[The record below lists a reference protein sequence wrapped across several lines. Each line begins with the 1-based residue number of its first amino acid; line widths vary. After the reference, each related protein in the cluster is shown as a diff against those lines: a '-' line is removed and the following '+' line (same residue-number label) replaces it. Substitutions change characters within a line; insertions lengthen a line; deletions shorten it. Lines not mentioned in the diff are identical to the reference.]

1 MGLPDKDKQPD
12 TWPVARMARSR
23 NGGQPRYMI
32 GDLCRHLE
40 SYLPPEEVRE
50 VYRAYL
56 FGAEAHKDQ
65 KRLSGE
71 PYICH
76 PVAVARIL
84 AEMRMDHQCLMAA
97 VLHDVIED
105 TETAKGQLKNSFGEE
120 IAELVDGVS
129 KLAKIRSRSHAEAQ
143 AESFRKMMLAMTR
156 DIRVILIKL
165 ADRLHNMRT
174 LDVMRPAKARR
185 IARETREIYAPI
197 ANRLG
202 INNVRLEL
210 EELSMA
216 AYYPWRYQVLSRVL
230 KNIRGH
236 RKEVISDIE
245 IAIGNRLRQEHFDGE
260 VFGRE
265 KHISSIYVK
274 MRNKRLPLSEVA
286 DVFAFRIQVD
296 RVDICYRVL
305 GAMHGLYK
313 PVPGRFKDYI
323 AIPKANGYQ
332 SLHTVLVGPRG
343 QHVEI
348 QIRTREMNHVAEEG
362 IAAHWRYKNR
372 KDSTS
377 TPAAAAEWV
386 RNLLEMQQDSGSSIE
401 FLEHVKVDL
410 FPAEVYVFT
419 PRGQIKVLPRRATVL
434 DFAYAI
440 HSDLGNQCVAARVD
454 RKLMPLRTM
463 LHSGQTVDII
473 SNQDA
478 IPNPAWLEFVITG
491 KARAAIR
498 GYLKHLEQDEAE
510 ALGRRMLDRE
520 LEDQPESL
528 NKLSPE
534 ATGRL
539 LSKLRVESIPRM
551 LQEIGLGNRMAKL
564 VGNLIRQP
572 DQAVSTDQGAAG
584 QLSIRGTEGMVVKY
598 GKCCHP
604 IPGDSI
610 VATFNPGKGVVVHH
624 QACPNMREERK
635 KGSSWLDVT
644 WEDQVEGEFAAAL
657 KVDVGNK
664 RGLLASIASAIADA
678 GSNIDEVRTEEKDGL
693 SSSLFFVVSVSGRRH
708 LAIIMRSLRKIPSV
722 MYIHRDL
729 GRSYRVVSRHEL
741 FK

>member
-1 MGLPDKDKQPD
+1 MGLPGTDKKLDA
-12 TWPVARMARSR
+12 WAVARAASGN
-23 NGGQPRYMI
+23 NGGQPRYLI
-32 GDLCRHLE
+32 SDLC
-40 SYLPPEEVRE
+40 SYLETYLAPEEVRE

-105 TETAKGQLKNSFGEE
+105 TETAKEQLRNEFGGE

-129 KLAKIRSRSHAEAQ
+129 KLAKIRSRSHAEAH

-174 LDVMRPAKARR
+174 LGVMRPAKARR

-202 INNVRLEL
+202 INSMRLEL
-210 EELSMA
+210 EELSMV

-230 KNIRGH
+230 KTTRGH
-236 RKEVISDIE
+236 RKEVVNDIQH
-245 IAIGNRLRQEHFDGE
+245 AIRNRLQQEDFAGE
-260 VFGRE
+260 VSGRE
-265 KHISSIYVK
+265 KHICSIYRK
-274 MRNKRLPLSEVA
+274 MRDKHLPLSEVA
-286 DVFAFRIQVD
+286 DVFAFRILVD
-296 RVDICYRVL
+296 KVDTCYRVL
-305 GAMHGLYK
+305 GAMHSLYK

-348 QIRTREMNHVAEEG
+348 QIRTHEMHHVAEEG
-362 IAAHWRYKNR
+362 IAAHWRYKDR
-372 KDSTS
+372 KSNYS
-377 TPAAAAEWV
+377 PPEAAAEWV
-386 RNLLEMQQDSGSSIE
+386 RNLLEVQKDSGSSIE

-419 PRGQIKVLPRRATVL
+419 PRGQIKVLPRGATVV

-440 HSDLGNQCVAARVD
+440 HSDLGNQCVAARVN
-454 RKLMPLRTM
+454 RRLVPLRTV
-463 LHSGQTVDII
+463 LRNGQTVDII

-498 GYLKHLEQDEAE
+498 GYLKHLEEDEAA

-520 LEDQPESL
+520 LEDQPDSL
-528 NKLSPE
+528 ENLKSAE
-534 ATGRL
+534 IEQL
-539 LSKLRVESIPRM
+539 LSKLGVESVPQL

-564 VGNLIRQP
+564 VANLIRQS
-572 DQAVSTDQGAAG
+572 DNGELTGQESAG
-584 QLSIRGTEGMVVKY
+584 SLCIRGTEGMAVKY
-598 GKCCHP
+598 GKCCCP
-604 IPGDSI
+604 IPGDPI

-624 QACPNMREERK
+624 QACPNMSKERK
-635 KGSSWLDVT
+635 QDNSWLEVT
-644 WEDQVEGEFAAAL
+644 WEDQVEGEFPAAL
-657 KVDVGNK
+657 RVDVGNE
-664 RGLLASIASAIADA
+664 RGLLASIAAAIAEA
-678 GSNIDEVRTEEKDGL
+678 GSNIDEVRTEERDGL
-693 SSSLFFVVSVSGRRH
+693 SSSLYFVVSVSGRRH
-708 LAIIMRSLRKIPSV
+708 LAAIMRSLRKIPAV
-722 MYIHRDL
+722 MRIYRDL
-729 GRSYRVVSRHEL
+729 G
-741 FK
+741 

>member
-1 MGLPDKDKQPD
+1 MGLPSTDKQSS
-12 TWPVARMARSR
+12 TWAVASAANSG
-23 NGGQPRYMI
+23 NAAVQPRYMI
-32 GDLCRHLE
+32 SDLCSYLE
-40 SYLPPEEVRE
+40 TYLPPEEVRE

-56 FGAEAHKDQ
+56 FGAEAHKGQ

-84 AEMRMDHQCLMAA
+84 AELRMDHQCLMAA

-105 TETAKGQLKNSFGEE
+105 TETAKVQLKNEFGVE

-129 KLAKIRSRSHAEAQ
+129 KLAKIRSRSHAEAH

-174 LDVMRPAKARR
+174 LGVMRPAKARR

-202 INNVRLEL
+202 INNMRLEL
-210 EELSMA
+210 EDLSMA
-216 AYYPWRYQVLSRVL
+216 AYYPWRHRVLSRVL
-230 KNIRGH
+230 KTTRGH
-236 RKEVISDIE
+236 RQGVVNDIQD
-245 IAIGNRLRQEHFDGE
+245 AIRNRLQQEDLAGD
-260 VFGRE
+260 VSGRA
-265 KHISSIYVK
+265 KHICSIYRK
-274 MRNKRLPLSEVA
+274 MRDKHLPLSEVA
-286 DVFAFRIQVD
+286 DVFAFRILVD
-296 RVDICYRVL
+296 KVDACYRVL
-305 GAMHGLYK
+305 GAMHNLYK

-343 QHVEI
+343 LHVEI
-348 QIRTREMNHVAEEG
+348 QIRTHEMHHVAEEG

-372 KDSTS
+372 KNSYS
-377 TPAAAAEWV
+377 PPEAAAEWV
-386 RNLLEMQQDSGSSIE
+386 RNLLDVQKDSGSSIE

-419 PRGQIKVLPRRATVL
+419 PRGQIKVLPRGATVV

-454 RKLMPLRTM
+454 RRLVPLRTV
-463 LHSGQTVDII
+463 LRNGQTIDII

-498 GYLKHLEQDEAE
+498 GYLKHLALDEAE
-510 ALGRRMLDRE
+510 ALGKRMLSVE
-520 LEDQPESL
+520 LEADPESL
-528 NKLSPE
+528 DKLKPKKKK
-534 ATGRL
+534 RL
-539 LSKLRVESIPRM
+539 LAQLGVKSVQEL
-551 LQEIGLGNRMAKL
+551 LTEIGLGNRMAKL
-564 VGNLIRQP
+564 VANLIKQSDKIKKSVKKAP
-572 DQAVSTDQGAAG
+572 GKLA
-584 QLSIRGTEGMVVKY
+584 IRGTEGMVVRY
-598 GKCCHP
+598 GKCCRP
-604 IPGDSI
+604 IPGDPI

-624 QACPNMREERK
+624 EACPNVGQERK
-635 KGSSWLDVT
+635 KNNSWLEVT
-644 WEDQVEGEFAAAL
+644 WEDQVEGEFSAGL
-657 KVDVGNK
+657 RVDLSNK
-664 RGLLASIASAIADA
+664 RGLLASIAAAIAKA

-693 SSSLFFVVSVSGRRH
+693 TSSLHFVVSVSGRRH
-708 LAIIMRSLRKIPSV
+708 LAAIMRSLRKIPSV
-722 MYIHRDL
+722 MRIYRDL
-729 GRSYRVVSRHEL
+729 GRN
-741 FK
+741 

>member
-1 MGLPDKDKQPD
+1 LPATDKQLE
-12 TWPVARMARSR
+12 TWAVARAA
-23 NGGQPRYMI
+23 NANNAGQPRYLI
-32 GDLCRHLE
+32 SDLCSYLE

-105 TETAKGQLKNSFGEE
+105 TETAKEQLRNEFGDE

-129 KLAKIRSRSHAEAQ
+129 KLAKIRSRSHAEAH

-174 LDVMRPAKARR
+174 LGVMRPAKARR

-202 INNVRLEL
+202 INSMRLEL

-230 KNIRGH
+230 KTARGH
-236 RKEVISDIE
+236 RKEVINDIQD
-245 IAIGNRLRQEHFDGE
+245 AIRNRLQQEDFAGE
-260 VFGRE
+260 VSGRE
-265 KHISSIYVK
+265 KHICSIYRK
-274 MRNKRLPLSEVA
+274 MRDKHLPLSEVA
-286 DVFAFRIQVD
+286 DVFAFRILVD
-296 RVDICYRVL
+296 KVDICYRVL
-305 GAMHGLYK
+305 GAMHSLYK

-348 QIRTREMNHVAEEG
+348 QIRTHEMHHVAEEG

-372 KDSTS
+372 KGSYS
-377 TPAAAAEWV
+377 PPEAAAEWV
-386 RNLLEMQQDSGSSIE
+386 RNLLEVQKDSGSSIE

-419 PRGQIKVLPRRATVL
+419 PRGQIKVLPRGSTVV

-454 RKLMPLRTM
+454 RRLVPLRTV
-463 LHSGQTVDII
+463 LRNGRTVDII

-478 IPNPAWLEFVITG
+478 IPNPTWLEFVITG

-498 GYLKHLEQDEAE
+498 GYLKHLEEDEAA

-520 LEDQPESL
+520 LEDQAESL
-528 NKLSPE
+528 DDLKSAEMEQLLLKL
-534 ATGRL
+534 G
-539 LSKLRVESIPRM
+539 VGSIPK
-551 LQEIGLGNRMAKL
+551 LFQEIGLGNRMAKL
-564 VGNLIRQP
+564 VANLIRRLDHAEPSGQE
-572 DQAVSTDQGAAG
+572 SAG
-584 QLSIRGTEGMVVKY
+584 RLSIRGTEGMVVKY
-598 GKCCHP
+598 GKCCRP
-604 IPGDSI
+604 IPGDPI

-624 QACPNMREERK
+624 QACPNVTEERK
-635 KGSSWLDVT
+635 KDNSWLEVT
-644 WEDQVEGEFAAAL
+644 WEDQVEGEFSAAL
-657 KVDVGNK
+657 RVDVGNK
-664 RGLLASIASAIADA
+664 RGLLASIAAAIAEA

-708 LAIIMRSLRKIPSV
+708 LAAIMRKLRKISAV
-722 MYIHRDL
+722 MRIVRDL
-729 GRSYRVVSRHEL
+729 GRG
-741 FK
+741 